1 MKKFP
6 KVNYIGNKEKLAD
19 WIIDSL
25 PIKNGVVLDGF
36 SGGNSVS
43 YELKE
48 IRV

>member
-1 MKKFP
+1 MRVDNEKKFP

-36 SGGNSVS
+36 S
-43 YELKE
+43 EE
-48 IRV
+48 IQYLMS